1 MTLPRDN
8 TTIIASKYEL
18 YLPTTEQ
25 LVDEVE
31 EGKREFDRR
40 KQFNADRE
48 V

>member
-1 MTLPRDN
+1 MTLPENN

-31 EGKREFDRR
+31 EGKREYDRQ
-40 KQFNADRE
+40 KQLEASDN
-48 V
+48 